1 MRERRLQQVG
11 GIVTSKFGIRHVGI
25 IDDGRVEQRSL
36 YCVCRN
42 QLDHTSQEHALQFE
56 SALVICIGQD
66 EECILQYAKI
76 VLLEELVRYLSVCR
90 GEVVDDFQAYCRG
103 DEQNTTSHQ
112 IGQTYDSSRSR
123 QCLSWYV

>member
-11 GIVTSKFGIRHVGI
+11 GIVTSKLGIRHVGI
-25 IDDGRVEQRSL
+25 IDDRWVEQRSL
-36 YCVCRN
+36 YRVCRN
-42 QLDHTSQEHALQFE
+42 QLDHASQEHALQFE

-76 VLLEELVRYLSVCR
+76 VLLEELVGYLRVC
-90 GEVVDDFQAYCRG
+90 GGKVVDDFQAYCRG
-103 DEQNTTSHQ
+103 GEQNMASHH